1 MAGIEDFE
9 GIQDFKNGE
18 GIVLDHLT
26 DAQYDYMN
34 ELKVSAQE
42 WNDLSTLQQL
52 DQIREIEERFDELG
66 VPFDLS
72 MVFESVYGKEMTE
85 TYNNRESL
93 SESLETNIE
102 APSDLEQIGKISDLL
117 SECQEIRYENW
128 EQLSSDEK
136 TALLNSLEG
145 QIADIECRPPCPVCF
160 EYMDEGTYGGYN
172 EYRKDITLNENL
184 LTNDYDVYCE
194 LLDTLVHEGRHAY
207 QDYNLH
213 IQEVHPRHSEV
224 ESWRDTWGDGR
235 WQYCND
241 CRTELGARLY
251 HQQSIEID
259 ARNFAGDVLD
269 SLMQKQIG

>member
-1 MAGIEDFE
+1 MVELEDYE
-9 GIQDFKNGE
+9 GLRNTSSENLQKE
-18 GIVLDHLT
+18 GLS

-34 ELKVSAQE
+34 ELKVSTQE
-42 WNDLSTLQQL
+42 WNNLSTLQQL
-52 DQIREIEERFDELG
+52 EQIRVIEERFDELG

-72 MVFESVYGKEMTE
+72 TVFESVFGKEMAE
-85 TYNNRESL
+85 TYNRKEMLSGLLES
-93 SESLETNIE
+93 NIE

-117 SECQEIRYENW
+117 SECKELRYENW
-128 EQLSSDEK
+128 EQLSSEEK
-136 TALLNSLEG
+136 TELLNSLECK
-145 QIADIECRPPCPVCF
+145 IADIECRPPCPVCF
-160 EYMDEGTYGGYN
+160 EPMDEGTYGGYN

-184 LTNDYDVYCE
+184 LSNDYGVYCE

-207 QDYNLH
+207 PDYNLH

-259 ARNFAGDVLD
+259 ARNFAGDVLE